1 MLQFLERRNR
11 DSAVKWQMRVG
22 IHSGTAVAGVVGKRK
37 FTYDVWGDTVNIA
50 SRMETSGQPGKVN
63 ISAYTYALIKQYFE
77 CEYRGK
83 VDAKGKGEIDMYF
96 VVGEK
101 AEREQ

>member
-1 MLQFLERRNR
+1 
-11 DSAVKWQMRVG
+11 MRVG
-22 IHSGTAVAGVVGKRK
+22 IHSGTVVAGVVGKKK

-50 SRMETSGQPGKVN
+50 QRMEASGVPGKVN
-63 ISAYTYALIKQYFE
+63 ISAHTYHLIKDQFT

-96 VVGEK
+96 VLGEK
-101 AEREQ
+101 VPG